1 MIKMALPEI
10 IEKIKE
16 NSSLSEQDINDK
28 IKQKMDQLSGL
39 ISKEGAA
46 HIIANELNIKL
57 FDKISGRVEIK
68 NILTGMRDVETVGV
82 VQQIYP
88 ITEFNKDGRQGKVRS
103 LILGDN
109 TGTIRVVSWNNM
121 VDKVAEVKQGD
132 LLKIKSG
139 YVRENQNSQRE
150 IHLNDRSVVVVNPTD
165 EKAIELKPRTA
176 TRKKIDELEE
186 NHDNIEILGTIVQ
199 VFDPRFFEIC
209 PECNRR
215 VKPESEAFN
224 CPTHGVVNPKFSYVL
239 NLFLDDG
246 SDNIRVVC
254 FKNQANRLL
263 GKADA
268 EMIAF
273 KEAPEKFEEIK
284 TALLGNLTKFVGR
297 VTRNTMFDRLEFI
310 AQTVQS
316 APNPDEEIKRLNEE
330 VAKVSGQ

>member
-1 MIKMALPEI
+1 MIKMSLAEI
-10 IEKIKE
+10 MEKIKQ
-16 NSSLSEQDINDK
+16 NSSLSEQDINDR

-57 FDKISGRVEIK
+57 FDKVSGRVEIK

-82 VQQIYP
+82 VQQIFP
-88 ITEFNKDGRQGKVRS
+88 VTEFNKDGREGRVRS
-103 LILGDN
+103 MLIADA
-109 TGTIRVVSWNNM
+109 TGSIRVVAWNNM
-121 VDKVAEVKQGD
+121 VDKVAEVKEGD
-132 LLKIKSG
+132 LVKIKSG
-139 YVRENQNSQRE
+139 YVRENNNSQRE
-150 IHLNDRSVVVVNPTD
+150 IHLNDRSAVSINPSD
-165 EKAIELKPRTA
+165 EKIIEVKQRTPS
-176 TRKKIDELEE
+176 RKKIDELEE

-199 VFDPRFFEIC
+199 VFEPRFFEIC

-215 VKPESEAFN
+215 VRQEAEAFN
-224 CPTHGVVNPKFSYVL
+224 CPTHGIVNPKYSYVL

-263 GKADA
+263 GKNEG
-268 EMIAF
+268 EMLAF
-273 KEAPEKFEEIK
+273 KETPEKFEEMK

-310 AQTVQS
+310 AQTVH
-316 APNPDEEIKRLNEE
+316 ATANPDEEIKRLNEE
-330 VAKVSGQ
+330 VAKVQGE